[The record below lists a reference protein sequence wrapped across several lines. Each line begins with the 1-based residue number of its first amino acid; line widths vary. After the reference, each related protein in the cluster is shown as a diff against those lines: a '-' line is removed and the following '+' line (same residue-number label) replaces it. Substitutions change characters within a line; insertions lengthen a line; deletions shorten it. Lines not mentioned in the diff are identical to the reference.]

1 MIPVEP
7 SDMCKLKCRLILQR
21 IPFNKSN
28 NSKSTK
34 LHIRG
39 TLVNVQT
46 DPFNS
51 SALLPRTMSD
61 YESVAVIL
69 KRHNMNTMLDM

>member
-7 SDMCKLKCRLILQR
+7 SDMCKLKCRLILQQKLL
-21 IPFNKSN
+21 IKH
-28 NSKSTK
+28 SKSTK
-34 LHIRG
+34 LHIHR